1 MIRSVLRVLRA
12 LGVGIALCLWLGTA
26 LAADA
31 PAVLILGDSLSAEYG
46 LPRGSGW
53 TRLLADRLA
62 SQGVNGHKYSV
73 ANASISG
80 ETTLGGRS
88 RLGALLKQVA
98 PVAIVIELGA
108 NDGLRG
114 LPLAQMRENL
124 QAMVEVSQSAGAR
137 VLLIGMQIPPN
148 YGRIYTDGFAQTFAQ
163 VARATDTALVPFL
176 FAGFAEQ
183 PEYFLPDRLHP
194 NERAQPRILE
204 TVWPGLKQLLAA
216 APKR

>member
-1 MIRSVLRVLRA
+1 MIRSVSWTLRA
-12 LGVGIALCLWLGTA
+12 LGVSIALCLTLA
-26 LAADA
+26 SARAADV
-31 PAVLILGDSLSAEYG
+31 PTVLILGDSLSAEYG

-53 TRLLADRLA
+53 VTMLANRLA
-62 SQGVNGHKYSV
+62 SQGVNGRKYSV

-80 ETTLGGRS
+80 ETTVGGRS
-88 RLGALLKQVA
+88 RLGALLKQQTPFAV
-98 PVAIVIELGA
+98 VIELGA

-124 QAMVEVSQSAGAR
+124 QAMIDASQSAGAR
-137 VLLIGMQIPPN
+137 VLLIGMQVPPN
-148 YGRIYTDGFAQTFAQ
+148 YGRAYTDGFAQTFAQ
-163 VARATDTALVPFL
+163 VARATDTALVPFM
-176 FAGFAEQ
+176 FAGFADQ

-216 APKR
+216 PKR